1 MESQQ
6 ELELTARARAG
17 DLGASHTLITT
28 HLPYW
33 KRSARAIASREADA
47 EDLVQSA
54 IAQLLALWRR
64 GDGPTSNVRAYVSVI
79 MRNASNS
86 YLRSPRAH
94 WESITE
100 APEKQVRYVPPEYA
114 QIDIQVERQA
124 VRRAMGTLSDEHRE
138 VLLEVTVNGRKPGEL
153 VDDLN
158 RPAPAI
164 SNLLARAKVALR
176 RSLLVDY
183 LSTGDAACR
192 INAPAIPRT
201 VKFDF
206 GEHDPQEQGMPHVCG
221 CAKCKQSWRR
231 FAAISTA
238 LAAVPVLALT
248 QQLALSA
255 PILTA
260 AATLPVLEHLAYGQV
275 ARARRRLGLGFSS
288 RRPGT
293 HANTEIL
300 RPDPANFARVRT
312 RFGHAP
318 ALALGRAVPGL
329 LLGCV
334 LLVYSVCGAP
344 NTLATVSAAEVSR
357 IDAPGIGF
365 PAPAPSE
372 TPDAP
377 VFQAGARGPT
387 GAESDPIALSLGRSA
402 PASSLTFAENPR
414 ASVS

>member
-260 AATLPVLEHLAYGQV
+260 AATLPVLEHLAYRQV
-275 ARARRRLGLGFSS
+275 TRARRMLGLRFLPE
-288 RRPGT
+288 RRDTPASAGGR
-293 HANTEIL
+293 HHDSANSV
-300 RPDPANFARVRT
+300 RGRT
-312 RFGHAP
+312 RFGRAP
-318 ALALGRAVPGL
+318 ALVLGLAGTALIVGFFLQVHSAFAAPSAL
-329 LLGCV
+329 
-334 LLVYSVCGAP
+334 SGAR
-344 NTLATVSAAEVSR
+344 NAELSR
-357 IDAPGIGF
+357 IDAPGIGL
-365 PAPAPSE
+365 PAPAI
-372 TPDAP
+372 PDEP
-377 VFQAGARGPT
+377 LLQAGARGRSD
-387 GAESDPIALSLGRSA
+387 GAPDPIALSLGRSA